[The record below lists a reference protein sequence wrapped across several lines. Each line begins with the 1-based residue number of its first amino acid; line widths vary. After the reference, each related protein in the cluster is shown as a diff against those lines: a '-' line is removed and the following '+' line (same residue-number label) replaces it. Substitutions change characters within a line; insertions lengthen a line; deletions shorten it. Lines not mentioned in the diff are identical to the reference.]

1 MRDAIIFL
9 MGVAPALVAGWMA
22 RDMKIHFDALKRENN
37 IMRIMQDRA
46 EKAAN
51 E

>member
-9 MGVAPALVAGWMA
+9 MGATPGIIAGYMI
-22 RDMKIHFDALKRENN
+22 RDFKIHFDAVRRERN

-51 E
+51 Q